1 MKGYI
6 LSYLLPKAINRSLK
20 FLTPKLTLI
29 YLQVIE
35 TAMHIEMHL
44 RAGKEERIKHL
55 QLIQKLHAEL
65 LACKGVLFAPEH
77 VNEYSV

>member
-1 MKGYI
+1 
-6 LSYLLPKAINRSLK
+6 
-20 FLTPKLTLI
+20 
-29 YLQVIE
+29 
-35 TAMHIEMHL
+35 MHIEMHL